1 MGSGDRSSAHVTLL
15 GGFRLFVEND
25 QMSLSGGS
33 ERLLA
38 FTALRGQAVPRNLI
52 AGTLWPDTSEQR
64 AYSSLRSALAR
75 LARLDGV
82 GRKILDVGTTEIRL
96 SPEVRV
102 DFHGARAL
110 ARRVLDPTVLT
121 GEEDLSAKAV
131 EALAGGLLP
140 GWYDGWVLAEAEEW
154 QQLRLHALEAL
165 TADFIMAGRFADA
178 VAAAGVAVRAEPLRE
193 SACAALIRA
202 HLAEGNQAEALR
214 HFKRYERHLHEELA
228 LRPTPHLR
236 ELLAGL
242 HVTMGR

>member
-1 MGSGDRSSAHVTLL
+1 MENGDWSSLHVILL
-15 GGFRLFVEND
+15 GGFQLFTGND
-25 QMSLSGGS
+25 QIALSSGS

-38 FTALRGQAVPRNLI
+38 FTALCGRAVPRNLV

-64 AYSSLRSALAR
+64 AYASLRSA

-82 GRKILDVGTTEIRL
+82 GRKVLNVGATEIQL
-96 SPEVRV
+96 SPEVAV

-110 ARRVLDPTVLT
+110 ARRVLDPAILT
-121 GEEDLSAKAV
+121 KDGDLSAKAV
-131 EALAGGLLP
+131 EVLSSALLP
-140 GWYDGWVLAEAEEW
+140 GWYDSWVLAEAEEW
-154 QQLRLHALEAL
+154 QQTRLHALEAL
-165 TADFIMAGRFADA
+165 TAHFVMAGRFADA

-228 LRPTPHLR
+228 LQPTPQLR
-236 ELLAGL
+236 ELLTGL
-242 HVTMGR
+242 HVAVGR

>member
-1 MGSGDRSSAHVTLL
+1 MGNGDRSSLHVTLL
-15 GGFRLFVEND
+15 GGFRLFAGSD
-25 QMSLSGGS
+25 QMTLSGGS

-38 FTALRGQAVPRNLI
+38 FTALCGQAVPRNLI

-75 LARLDGV
+75 LDGV
-82 GRKILDVGTTEIRL
+82 GRKILDVGATEIRL

-102 DFHGARAL
+102 DLHGARAL
-110 ARRVLDPTVLT
+110 ARRVLDPAVMTE
-121 GEEDLSAKAV
+121 EEDLSAKAV
-131 EALAGGLLP
+131 EALSGGLLP

-178 VAAAGVAVRAEPLRE
+178 VSAAGVAVRAEPLRE

-228 LRPTPHLR
+228 LRPTPQLR
-236 ELLAGL
+236 ELLAEL
-242 HVTMGR
+242 HGALGR